1 MPIKEGEVFV
11 AGLNTATARDLLAK
25 AKAKG
30 INPAVVRVDPDGGFI
45 VPAELLAEDDEKPAP
60 ARARRKTPTKSA
72 KGKE

>member
-11 AGLNTATARDLLAK
+11 AGLTTANARDLIARAK
-25 AKAKG
+25 TKG
-30 INPAVVRVDPDGGFI
+30 IDPTSIRVDSDGGFI
-45 VPAELLAEDDEKPAP
+45 VPADLLADDEQPKP